1 MILFIDACVREASRT
16 RRLSSRVL
24 SHLSDAIETV
34 RLETVDFPKA
44 DEAFLRKRD
53 ACVAAKDFSDPMF
66 DLAKQFARAD
76 TVVIA
81 APHWDMSFP
90 AALKQYFEQINVVNL
105 TFYYADSDRPIPL
118 CRAKK
123 LVYVAT
129 AGGPVRSHDYGFGYI
144 KALGEEFY
152 GIEDAVLFCAE
163 GLDIF
168 GADAEAI
175 LQEAEKEIDAYFN
188 R

>member
-1 MILFIDACVREASRT
+1 MILVIDACVREGSRT
-16 RRLSSRVL
+16 KRLAM
-24 SHLSDAIETV
+24 HLLKHLNGPVETI
-34 RLETVDFPKA
+34 RLIDLDFPKT
-44 DEAFLRKRD
+44 DEAFLQKRD
-53 ACVAAKDFSDPMF
+53 ACIAAGDFSDPMF

-76 TVVIA
+76 TIVIA

-175 LQEAEKEIDAYFN
+175 LKETETEIDRAFC

>member
-16 RRLSSRVL
+16 KRLSSRVL
-24 SHLSDAIETV
+24 SHLSDTVETV
-34 RLETVDFPKA
+34 RLEALDFPKT

-53 ACVAAKDFSDPMF
+53 ACIAAGDFSDPMF
-66 DLAKQFARAD
+66 DLAKQFVRAD
-76 TVVIA
+76 TVVVA
-81 APHWDMSFP
+81 APHWDLSFP

-105 TFYYADSDRPIPL
+105 TFTYTDSDRPVTL

-129 AGGPVRSHDYGFGYI
+129 AGGPVRSHDYGFGYV

-152 GIEDAVLFCAE
+152 GVTDATLFCAE

-175 LQEAEKEIDAYFN
+175 LQKTEAEIDRAFS

>member
-16 RRLSSRVL
+16 KRLAKRVL
-24 SHLSDAIETV
+24 SHMNDTVETV
-34 RLETVDFPKA
+34 RLEALDFPKT

-53 ACVAAKDFSDPMF
+53 ACIAAGDFSDPIF
-66 DLAKQFARAD
+66 DLAKQFVRAD
-76 TVVIA
+76 AVVIA
-81 APHWDMSFP
+81 APHWDLSFP

-105 TFYYADSDRPIPL
+105 TFFYTDSDRPITL
-118 CRAKK
+118 CRAKR
-123 LVYVAT
+123 LIYVAT
-129 AGGPVRSHDYGFGYI
+129 AGGPVRSHDYGFGYV
-144 KALGEEFY
+144 KALGEEFC
-152 GIEDAVLFCAE
+152 GIKDAKLFCAE

>member
-16 RRLSSRVL
+16 KRHAKRVL
-24 SHLSDAIETV
+24 SHLSGPVETV
-34 RLETVDFPKA
+34 RLETLDFPKT

-53 ACVAAKDFSDPMF
+53 AHIAANDFSDPMF
-66 DLAKQFARAD
+66 DLAKQFLRAD

-81 APHWDMSFP
+81 APHWDLSFP
-90 AALKQYFEQINVVNL
+90 AALKQYFEQINVVGL
-105 TFYYADSDRPIPL
+105 TFTYTDSDRPVPL

-123 LVYVAT
+123 LFYIAT

-144 KALGEEFY
+144 KALGAEFY
-152 GIEDAVLFCAE
+152 GVTDAVLFCAE
-163 GLDIF
+163 GIDLI

-175 LQEAEKEIDAYFN
+175 LKDAEAQIDRAFD
-188 R
+188 

>member
-16 RRLSSRVL
+16 RRLAKRVL
-24 SHLSDAIETV
+24 SHLSDTIETV
-34 RLETVDFPKA
+34 RLETVGFPKTG
-44 DEAFLRKRD
+44 EAFLRKRD
-53 ACVAAKDFSDPMF
+53 ACIAAGDFSDPIF
-66 DLAKQFARAD
+66 DLAKQFVRAD

-81 APHWDMSFP
+81 APHWDLSFP
-90 AALKQYFEQINVVNL
+90 AALKQYFERINVVGL
-105 TFYYADSDRPIPL
+105 TFFYTDSDRPISL

-129 AGGPVRSHDYGFGYI
+129 AGGPVRSHDYGFGYVR
-144 KALGEEFY
+144 ALGEEFY
-152 GIEDAVLFCAE
+152 GIEDAKLFCAE

-175 LQEAEKEIDAYFN
+175 LKKAEEQIDRAF

>member
-16 RRLSSRVL
+16 KRLAKRVL
-24 SHLSDAIETV
+24 SHLSDPVETV
-34 RLETVDFPKA
+34 RLEEIDFPKT
-44 DEAFLRKRD
+44 DETFLRKRD
-53 ACVAAKDFSDPMF
+53 ACIAAGDFSDPIF
-66 DLAKQFARAD
+66 DLAKQFVRANAI
-76 TVVIA
+76 VIA
-81 APHWDMSFP
+81 APHWDLSFP
-90 AALKQYFEQINVVNL
+90 AALKQYFEQINVVGL
-105 TFYYADSDRPIPL
+105 TFYYTDSDRPIPL
-118 CRAKK
+118 CRAKR
-123 LVYVAT
+123 LIYVAT
-129 AGGPVRSHDYGFGYI
+129 AGGPVRSHDYGFGYV

-175 LQEAEKEIDAYFN
+175 LEQTEAEIDRAFC